1 MTIGR
6 FALYDRTDQFNGD
19 GRACRIRRI
28 CAVHTISDGKIAQFD
43 RVLVC
48 GKRERNGTIPVRKL
62 CALKFAV
69 LEQSYRNAG
78 DPDAAGRLNRYRI
91 FLFSGTCR
99 NADRG
104 QYEHDTD
111 QQASDDLTHDLL
123 RPPEMIF
130 PCMCDSDAEMVKC
143 AHIRARS
150 MLPPVFPDNILSRF
164 IQKGNKSTNFFYH
177 NCLYDIS
184 AFPIN
189 RGSLPRAPLSRAYK
203 NTV

>member
-1 MTIGR
+1 MTLGR

-28 CAVHTISDGKIAQFD
+28 CAVHTISDGKVAQFD

-130 PCMCDSDAEMVKC
+130 PAFGFGMQKWSNV
-143 AHIRARS
+143 HTYGRAACCHPFFR
-150 MLPPVFPDNILSRF
+150 I
-164 IQKGNKSTNFFYH
+164 IFYH
-177 NCLYDIS
+177 DSFKKATNPLIS
-184 AFPIN
+184 FITI
-189 RGSLPRAPLSRAYK
+189 AY
-203 NTV
+203 TTHRLFR